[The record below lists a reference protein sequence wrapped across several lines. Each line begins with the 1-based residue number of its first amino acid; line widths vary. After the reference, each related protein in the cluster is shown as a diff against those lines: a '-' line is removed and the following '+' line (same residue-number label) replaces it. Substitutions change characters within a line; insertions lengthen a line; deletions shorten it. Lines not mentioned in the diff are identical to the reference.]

1 MRCPSRL
8 LRCAILLPAT
18 SNRSGDSSLL
28 FRCPQGALNRRQSDG
43 KMSTTVG
50 KDLIDVVIID
60 DHRMVAESIGAVLQ
74 AQPDIN
80 VVGIAGTVSEGI
92 LLVAN
97 LEPRVVVMDLQ
108 LPDGDGGEA
117 TKRILEKWPNIAVIM
132 LTGTGATDA
141 LARAIEAG
149 CAGFL
154 IKGLQVRALDEAV
167 RSVSRGEVVIHA
179 GMLQAALP
187 SLRRVAAV
195 SYDLTARE
203 VQILSLLAKGSSTEQ
218 LASELF
224 VARNTVR
231 NHIANILTK
240 LGAHSR
246 LEAVAVAMREGLIST
261 TS

>member
-1 MRCPSRL
+1 
-8 LRCAILLPAT
+8 
-18 SNRSGDSSLL
+18 
-28 FRCPQGALNRRQSDG
+28 
-43 KMSTTVG
+43 MSTSVG
-50 KDLIDVVIID
+50 EAIIDVVIID

-80 VVGIAGTVSEGI
+80 VVGIAGTVAEGI
-92 LLVAN
+92 SLVAN
-97 LEPRVVVMDLQ
+97 VEPRVVVMDLQ
-108 LPDGDGGEA
+108 LPDGDGGQA
-117 TKRILEKWPNIAVIM
+117 TKRILEKWPHIAVIM

-154 IKGLQVRALDEAV
+154 VKGLQIRALDEAV

-187 SLRRVAAV
+187 SLRRLAEV
-195 SYDLTARE
+195 SCDLTARE
-203 VQILSLLAKGSSTEQ
+203 VQILLSLSKGASTDQ

-224 VARNTVR
+224 LARNTVR

-246 LEAVAVAMREGLIST
+246 LEAVVIALREGLISPA
-261 TS
+261 S